1 MITFE
6 YVVTSMLSYPQYES
20 EKDVVFKVYFDY
32 IGLETLDIQSLD
44 PITRQPVTIQ
54 RSFTSTISSDID
66 LTYQSGTPFTPY
78 EQLTNSQVVGWIE
91 SSIDP
96 EVVSAWQTVITNNIN
111 EQINPTEQ
119 QLPLPWQT

>member
-54 RSFTSTISSDID
+54 RSFTSFRYFWHVFI
-66 LTYQSGTPFTPY
+66 L
-78 EQLTNSQVVGWIE
+78 
-91 SSIDP
+91 
-96 EVVSAWQTVITNNIN
+96 
-111 EQINPTEQ
+111 
-119 QLPLPWQT
+119 